1 MGIKPVSSISVV
13 KSTAIPTN
21 ETALGFGILVGKTTE
36 DFFCLWVK
44 KWEWVTTTP
53 FCHNQLNLFQATKSW
68 AKSWNEAWIFEPRA
82 LIGKV
87 NKPEPCIGFESFAIC
102 PFEPMLL
109 FYLRLNIEM
118 IYRNLSSFAK
128 PYKKLESFD
137 KI

>member
-87 NKPEPCIGFESFAIC
+87 NKHCTGFENFVIAHLSLCFYFSF
-102 PFEPMLL
+102 FEHT
-109 FYLRLNIEM
+109 EM
-118 IYRNLSSFAK
+118 IYRNLTSFAK
-128 PYKKLESFD
+128 PYKKLESLD